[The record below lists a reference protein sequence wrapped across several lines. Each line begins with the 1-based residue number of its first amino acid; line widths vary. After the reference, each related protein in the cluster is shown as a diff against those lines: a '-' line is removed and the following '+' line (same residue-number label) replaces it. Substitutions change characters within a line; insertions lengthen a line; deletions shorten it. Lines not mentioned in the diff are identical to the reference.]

1 MALKQVLLTRK
12 IAELNRLLEEARAK
26 DAGFLERRTALDT
39 RADELEAAVLEIT
52 ADTPAEEVQVIEDE
66 VADHEAAEKTL
77 TDEVAANDGEKTRL
91 SDEIAKLQAELDEVN
106 SRAKAMPAPA
116 HTPQAEPEER
126 KDEPYMQNRTKFF
139 GMTRE
144 ERDQFI
150 ARDDIKTFLTDVRAV
165 KRGVTNGALLVP
177 EIVLETLRNGLEE
190 YSKLIKFVSLKRV
203 PGTARQT
210 IVGAAPEG
218 VWMEA
223 EGELNELSMSFNQIE
238 VDGYMVGGVIYV
250 HNNLLKDSD
259 LALAAE
265 IMSQLGKA
273 IGKAVDRAI
282 LFGTGTNMPVGIVT
296 RLAQTTAPANWGT
309 YAPTW
314 TDLHTTNVK
323 KLNIDGTTGATF
335 FASLVAA
342 LGIAKPDYTD
352 GRAFWVMN
360 RATHIKVMAKALA
373 FDAAAALL
381 AGVNNQMPIVGG
393 EIVVDELVGDNTIIG
408 GYGSGYLLAERE
420 GANLESSEHYRFAQ
434 NQTTFKGYSR
444 YDGMPVFGEAFVVV
458 NFANADADTTSTFP
472 LDIANPA
479 LGALTITSTANAST
493 AGSSDITMTGG
504 QTEGTFFGYKI
515 ATKATAVE
523 YGLYHTGFTPI
534 TFTAGAATI
543 ADLADTDDGKY
554 ITVVEFYYGI
564 AIAAGSKVLKVKKS
578 T

>member
-52 ADTPAEEVQVIEDE
+52 ADTPAEDAQVIEDE
-66 VADHEAAEKTL
+66 VAEHEAAEKTL

-91 SDEIAKLQAELDEVN
+91 SDEIARLQAELDEVN
-106 SRAKAMPAPA
+106 SRAKAIPAPA
-116 HTPQAEPEER
+116 HTPQADPEER

-177 EIVLETLRNGLEE
+177 EIVLDTLRNGLEE

-250 HNNLLKDSD
+250 HNNLIKDSD

-296 RLAQTTAPANWGT
+296 RLAQTSAPANWGT
-309 YAPTW
+309 YAPAW
-314 TDLHTTNVK
+314 TDLHTANIK

-342 LGIAKPDYTD
+342 LGVAKPDYTD

-360 RATHIKVMAKALA
+360 RATHIKIMAKALA

-393 EIVVDELVGDNTIIG
+393 EIVVDELVGNNTIIG

-420 GANLESSEHYRFAQ
+420 GANLESSEHYRFVQ

-458 NFANADADTTSTFP
+458 NFANADAATTSTFP
-472 LDIANPA
+472 TDWANTDIGV
-479 LGALTITSTANAST
+479 LGVTAAASSSAAGKTVLTVNGTENSGTTLAYKIGDFTVKA
-493 AGSSDITMTGG
+493 G
-504 QTEGTFFGYKI
+504 QTVDGYTDLTSGTTEI
-515 ATKATAVE
+515 TAA
-523 YGLYHTGFTPI
+523 
-534 TFTAGAATI
+534 AGKT
-543 ADLADTDDGKY
+543 
-554 ITVVEFYYGI
+554 ITVVELNGDDL
-564 AIAAGSKVLKVKKS
+564 AIKVGKVKSVPKA
-578 T
+578 

>member
-1 MALKQVLLTRK
+1 MALKQLLLTRK
-12 IAELNRLLEEARAK
+12 IADLNKLLEEARK
-26 DAGFLERRTALDT
+26 LDAGFLERRTALTT
-39 RADELEAAVLEIT
+39 RAEELEAALQELPDDASAEDKAAVEAEVVT
-52 ADTPAEEVQVIEDE
+52 HEADDKALAEEQG
-66 VADHEAAEKTL
+66 T
-77 TDEVAANDGEKTRL
+77 NDGEKQRL

-106 SRAKAMPAPA
+106 SRAKTIPAPA
-116 HTPQAEPEER
+116 HTPQDEPEMR

-223 EGELNELSMSFNQIE
+223 EGELNELSMSFNQVE

-250 HNNLLKDSD
+250 HNNLIKDSD

-296 RLAQTTAPANWGT
+296 RLAQTSAPSNRGT
-309 YAPTW
+309 YAPAW
-314 TDLHTTNVK
+314 TDLHTANVK
-323 KLNIDGTTGATF
+323 KLNIDGTTGAAF

-342 LGIAKPDYTD
+342 LGVAKPDYTD

-360 RATHIKVMAKALA
+360 RATHIKIMAKALA
-373 FDAAAALL
+373 FDAAASLL

-393 EIVVDELVGDNTIIG
+393 EIVVDELVESNTIIG

-420 GANLESSEHYRFAQ
+420 GASLESSEHYRFVQ

-444 YDGMPVFGEAFVVV
+444 YDGLPVFGEAFVVV
-458 NFANADADTTSTFP
+458 NFANADVTTTSTFP
-472 LDIANPA
+472 LDISNPA
-479 LGALTITSTANAST
+479 LGALTITSTAHAST

-504 QTEGTFFGYKI
+504 QAAGTFFGYKI

-543 ADLADTDDGKY
+543 ADLADADDGKY

>member
-1 MALKQVLLTRK
+1 MLKQVLLTRK
-12 IAELNRLLEEARAK
+12 IAEKTKLLEEARAK
-26 DAGFLERRTALDT
+26 DEGFLERRTALDT

-106 SRAKAMPAPA
+106 SRAKVMPVPA

-296 RLAQTTAPANWGT
+296 RLAQTSAPANWGT
-309 YAPTW
+309 YAPAW

-360 RATHIKVMAKALA
+360 RATHNKIMAKALA
-373 FDAAAALL
+373 FDAAASLL
-381 AGVNNQMPIVGG
+381 AGVDNQMPIVGG
-393 EIVVDELVGDNTIIG
+393 EIVVDEMVESNTIIG

-420 GANLESSEHYRFAQ
+420 GANLESSEHYRFVQ

-458 NFANADADTTSTFP
+458 NFANADAATSSTFP
-472 LDIANPA
+472 LDIANPT
-479 LGALTITSTANAST
+479 LGALAITSAANAST
-493 AGSSDITMTGG
+493 VGSSDITMTGG

-543 ADLADTDDGKY
+543 ADLADADDGKY

-578 T
+578 S

>member
-12 IAELNRLLEEARAK
+12 IAEKTKLLEEARDK
-26 DAGFLERRTALDT
+26 DAGFLVRKTALDT

-52 ADTPAEEVQVIEDE
+52 ADTPAEDAELIEAE
-66 VADHEAAEKTL
+66 VAEHEAAEKTL
-77 TDEVAANDGEKTRL
+77 TDEVAANEGDKTRL

-106 SRAKAMPAPA
+106 ARAKVLPAPT
-116 HTPQAEPEER
+116 HTPQADHEMR

-250 HNNLLKDSD
+250 HNNLIKDSD

-273 IGKAVDRAI
+273 IGKGVDRAI
-282 LFGTGTNMPVGIVT
+282 LFGTGVKMPVGIVP
-296 RLAQTTAPANWGT
+296 RLAQATEPSSWGAYAPA
-309 YAPTW
+309 W
-314 TDLHTTNVK
+314 TDLRTTNIK
-323 KLNIDGTTGATF
+323 KLDINATTGAAF
-335 FASLVAA
+335 YASLIAA

-352 GRAFWVMN
+352 GKAFWVMN
-360 RATHIKVMAKALA
+360 RATHINLMTKALA

-381 AGVNNQMPIVGG
+381 AGVNNEMPIVGG
-393 EIVVDELVGDNTIIG
+393 EIVVSELLGDNEIVG
-408 GYGSGYLLAERE
+408 GYGAAYLLAERE
-420 GANLESSEHYRFAQ
+420 GANLESSEHYRFVQ

-444 YDGMPVFGEAFVVV
+444 YDGMPVFGEAFVMVSFD
-458 NFANADADTTSTFP
+458 NTDAGSTSTFP
-472 LDIANPA
+472 LDYANTD
-479 LGALTITSTANAST
+479 LGVLGVTAAAGTGAGKTKLTV
-493 AGSSDITMTGG
+493 TG
-504 QTEGTFFGYKI
+504 TENSGTTLKYKI
-515 ATKATAVE
+515 GDLRVKIGDKVVGYTALVS
-523 YGLYHTGFTPI
+523 GVTDI
-534 TFTAGAATI
+534 VAASGT
-543 ADLADTDDGKY
+543 L
-554 ITVVEFYYGI
+554 ITVVELD
-564 AIAAGSKVLKVKKS
+564 AAGRVIKS
-578 T
+578 GKAAAVNP

>member
-12 IAELNRLLEEARAK
+12 IAEKTKLLEEAREK
-26 DAGFLERRTALDT
+26 DAGFLVRKTALDT

-52 ADTPAEEVQVIEDE
+52 ADTPAEDAQAIEGE
-66 VADHEAAEKTL
+66 VAEHEAAEKTL
-77 TDEVAANDGEKTRL
+77 NDEVAANEGDKTRL
-91 SDEIAKLQAELDEVN
+91 SEEIAKLQAELDEVN
-106 SRAKAMPAPA
+106 SRAKVLPTPT
-116 HTPQAEPEER
+116 HTTQADPEMR

-250 HNNLLKDSD
+250 HNNLIKDSD

-296 RLAQTTAPANWGT
+296 RLAQTSAPSNWGT

-314 TDLHTTNVK
+314 TDLHTANIK

-342 LGIAKPDYTD
+342 LGVAKPDYTD

-360 RATHIKVMAKALA
+360 RATHIKIMAKALA

-393 EIVVDELVGDNTIIG
+393 EIVVDELVESNTIIG

-420 GANLESSEHYRFAQ
+420 GANLESSEHYRFVQ

-458 NFANADADTTSTFP
+458 NFANADATTSSTFP
-472 LDIANPA
+472 TDWANTDIGV
-479 LGALTITSTANAST
+479 LGVTAAASASASGKTVLTVAGAESSGTTLAYKIGDFVIKAGQTLSGYTALTSGTTEITAA
-493 AGSSDITMTGG
+493 AGKT
-504 QTEGTFFGYKI
+504 
-515 ATKATAVE
+515 
-523 YGLYHTGFTPI
+523 
-534 TFTAGAATI
+534 
-543 ADLADTDDGKY
+543 
-554 ITVVEFYYGI
+554 ITVVELNGDDL
-564 AIAAGSKVLKVKKS
+564 AIKVGKVASVPKA
-578 T
+578 

>member
-12 IAELNRLLEEARAK
+12 IAEKTKLLEEARAK

-77 TDEVAANDGEKTRL
+77 ADEVAANDGEKTRL

-106 SRAKAMPAPA
+106 SRAKVLPAPT
-116 HTPQAEPEER
+116 HTPQADPEER

-177 EIVLETLRNGLEE
+177 EIVLETLRNNMEE

-259 LALAAE
+259 FALASE

-314 TDLHTTNVK
+314 TDLHTTNIK

-342 LGIAKPDYTD
+342 LGVAKPDYTD

-360 RATHIKVMAKALA
+360 RATHIKIMAKALA

-393 EIVVDELVGDNTIIG
+393 EIVVDELVESNTIIG

-420 GANLESSEHYRFAQ
+420 GATMESSEHYRFVQ

-458 NFANADADTTSTFP
+458 NFANADATTSSTFP
-472 LDIANPA
+472 TDWANTDIGV
-479 LGALTITSTANAST
+479 LGVTAAASASASGKTVLTVSGTENSGTTLAYKIGDFTIKAGQTLSGYTALTSGTTEITAA
-493 AGSSDITMTGG
+493 AGKT
-504 QTEGTFFGYKI
+504 
-515 ATKATAVE
+515 
-523 YGLYHTGFTPI
+523 
-534 TFTAGAATI
+534 
-543 ADLADTDDGKY
+543 
-554 ITVVEFYYGI
+554 ITVVELNGDDL
-564 AIAAGSKVLKVKKS
+564 AIKVGKVKSVPKA
-578 T
+578 